1 MDKLTIQPPKQE
13 VSEWFGDIPCHWEKK
28 RIKYLF
34 HLRDERNYKSLDQ
47 VNLISLYT
55 KLGVVQNSDLE
66 HTTGNKAANAEG
78 YKCVYEND
86 IVVNIILCWMG
97 AVGRSAYNGVTSP
110 AYDVYCPEKDVSSQ
124 YYHYLFRTSH
134 FAQQCYKVG
143 KGIMAM
149 RWRTYSPQFKS
160 IVVPVPPYEEQCKIV
175 HYLDWQVSRIN
186 RLAAAK
192 RREIEL
198 LKERITKLFE
208 EAADLSTEKTR
219 LHRIAVIVSDPVEVE
234 DGAYYQ
240 KTGMY
245 NRGRGIFQRE
255 PLLGADM
262 GESSFQKVY
271 KDCVML
277 SGQFAW
283 EGAAYV
289 TQEKDEIGVAS
300 HRYYLLKPDTE
311 KVTSEYIWAYLM
323 SRRGLMDMQLC
334 SHGAAGRNRP
344 LNIKELLNV
353 YIPLPCSEEVLN
365 EITEAVRTLF
375 AFQSVASEHTR
386 IISELKEL
394 IVYQAVTGK
403 VDVRD
408 IEIPEY
414 TYLEDDSLSDL
425 DEEDDEGQESEEQ
438 ED

>member
-1 MDKLTIQPPKQE
+1 MNKLTLQPPKQDI
-13 VSEWFGDIPCHWEKK
+13 SGWYSDIPCHWEKK

-34 HLRDERNYKSLDQ
+34 HLRDERNYKPLDQ

-66 HTTGNKAANAEG
+66 HTTGNKAANADG

-97 AVGRSAYNGVTSP
+97 AVGRSSYNGVTSP
-110 AYDVYCPEKDVSSQ
+110 AYDVYCPEKDVSSR

-134 FAQQCYKVG
+134 FAQQCYKAG

-175 HYLDWQVSRIN
+175 RYLDWQVSRLN

-208 EAADLSTEKTR
+208 EVADLSTEKTR
-219 LHRIAVIVSDPVEVE
+219 LRRIAVVVNDPVEIE
-234 DGAYYQ
+234 DGSYYQ

-255 PLLGADM
+255 PLLGTDM
-262 GESSFQKVY
+262 GDSSFQKVY

-289 TQEKDEIGVAS
+289 TQEKDEVGVAS

-311 KVTSEYIWAYLM
+311 KVSSEYIWAYLM

-344 LNIKELLNV
+344 LNIKELLNI
-353 YIPLPCSEEVLN
+353 YIPLPRSKEELY

-375 AFQSVASEHTR
+375 AFQSVASENTR
-386 IISELKEL
+386 IINELKEL

-403 VDVRD
+403 VDVRNV
-408 IEIPEY
+408 EIPEY

-425 DEEDDEGQESEEQ
+425 DEEDVEGQESEEQ